1 MERHSL
7 NNFIASAKTSPL
19 LSRLSYFSSLGRC
32 NQYSKVLLTDTLCNI
47 ILGKSLALT
56 IIIAVIIPG
65 VGHIYLG
72 YKKRGIIILIARI
85 AIWLAVIWLVPFP
98 FGWVIGPV
106 LGGGFWIWQLIDVVR
121 LYNKMKSGQTQTTEF
136 KK

>member
-1 MERHSL
+1 
-7 NNFIASAKTSPL
+7 
-19 LSRLSYFSSLGRC
+19 
-32 NQYSKVLLTDTLCNI
+32 LCNI
-47 ILGKSLALT
+47 ILAKSLAVT
-56 IIIAVIIPG
+56 IILAVIIAG

-85 AIWLAVIWLVPFP
+85 AIWLAVIWLIPFP
-98 FGWVIGPV
+98 FGWIIGPV
-106 LGGGFWIWQLIDVVR
+106 LGGGFWVWQLIDVVR